1 MLPYSVNIALYA
13 LGSEKLH
20 VTCFI
25 GVSALLQWSGTEPTM
40 SLRCACVPIISLALP
55 QSSFHHVVPDPS
67 CRAKSCLLWKTQPKC
82 YPGCNIPLFS
92 EPRHWNSLDGDEAGP
107 KKPDYLILTNSHA
120 SAQLAATIGI
130 CFQGYQILLVS
141 RNIIRNLNFYLLPS
155 ISFFV

>member
-1 MLPYSVNIALYA
+1 MLQYSVNIALYA

-67 CRAKSCLLWKTQPKC
+67 CRAKSCFLWKTQPKC
-82 YPGCNIPLFS
+82 YPGCNIPVFRAEALELLGWRWGWTKEARLPHLNQQPRLCSAGCHHTNLFS
-92 EPRHWNSLDGDEAGP
+92 GLLDP
-107 KKPDYLILTNSHA
+107 PCFKKHNKKSEFLF
-120 SAQLAATIGI
+120 ATLHFI
-130 CFQGYQILLVS
+130 F
-141 RNIIRNLNFYLLPS
+141 
-155 ISFFV
+155 